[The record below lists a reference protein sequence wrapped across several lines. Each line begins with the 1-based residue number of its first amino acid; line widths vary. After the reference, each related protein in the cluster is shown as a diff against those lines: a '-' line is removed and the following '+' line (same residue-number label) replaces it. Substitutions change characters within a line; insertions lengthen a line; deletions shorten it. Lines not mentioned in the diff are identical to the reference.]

1 MSSTLSIPS
10 ILLTGPE
17 CSSTLIQEKVE
28 SKDNLVISS
37 TGVIKPQFSV
47 TDNDDEQA
55 EKDEETYDGSES
67 SSKDDSSKEDSWSSS
82 TSLSA
87 DDTCPVVESYDEL
100 VTPAEVK
107 AEIKISKFAEKLIQH
122 SRRAIAEVISGKDDR
137 LVVVVGPCSI
147 HNVEAALH
155 YAQELKAVE
164 SQFPNLILVM
174 RTYFEKP
181 RTTVGWKGLI
191 NDPELDGSFQIESGI
206 RIARKLLAEITHLGI
221 PVATELLD
229 TISPQYLSDF
239 ISWGAIGARTTES
252 QLHRELT
259 SATPHPVGFKNGTDG
274 GVKVAIDAMQSARAS
289 HSFMGVGPHGRASIV
304 RSRGNKHVHAIL
316 RGGSSGTNFDA
327 VSVAE
332 TRSSLIKMQP
342 TFHPSLMIDCSH
354 GNSSKD
360 YRNQPKVIASICE
373 QLSHGSDAGAISGVM
388 IESNINEGRQD
399 IPKEG
404 PMGLK
409 YGVSITDA
417 CVGFEETVLML
428 RDLEDAVLQ
437 RRTVLGSRRSNLDC

>member
-1 MSSTLSIPS
+1 MTTTELIGNLTLSDSTRLGPLIDEELKGKDTFVIPS
-10 ILLTGPE
+10 AGQIKNQHRITDSE
-17 CSSTLIQEKVE
+17 EEEDE
-28 SKDNLVISS
+28 S
-37 TGVIKPQFSV
+37 
-47 TDNDDEQA
+47 DD
-55 EKDEETYDGSES
+55 TSN
-67 SSKDDSSKEDSWSSS
+67 WSSS
-82 TSLSA
+82 TSLSIS
-87 DDTCPVVESYDEL
+87 DHQTNCSVVESYDDI
-100 VTPAEVK
+100 VTPMEVK
-107 AEIKISKFAEKLIQH
+107 AKIKLSKCAEKLIQH
-122 SRRAIAEVISGKDDR
+122 SRQAIADVISGKDDR
-137 LVVVVGPCSI
+137 LIVVVGPCSI

-155 YAQELKAVE
+155 YARELKAVE
-164 SQFPNLILVM
+164 SQFPNLIFVM

-206 RIARKLLAEITHLGI
+206 RIARKLLAEITHMGL

-229 TISPQYLSDF
+229 TISPQYLSDL

-274 GVKVAIDAMQSARAS
+274 GVKVAMDAMQSARAS
-289 HSFMGVGPHGRASIV
+289 HAFMGVSPHGRASIV
-304 RSRGNKHVHAIL
+304 RSRGNNNVHVIL
-316 RGGSSGTNFDA
+316 RGGSNGTNFDA
-327 VSVAE
+327 CNVAQ
-332 TRSSLIKMQP
+332 TRSSLIKTQP

-360 YRNQPKVIASICE
+360 YRNQPKVIKSICE
-373 QLSHGSDAGAISGVM
+373 QLSNGSDEGAITGVM

-404 PMGLK
+404 PLELK

-417 CVGFEETVLML
+417 CVSFDETVKML
-428 RDLEDAVLQ
+428 KQLEDAVLC
-437 RRTVLGSRRSNLDC
+437 RREILGSPRSSLDL